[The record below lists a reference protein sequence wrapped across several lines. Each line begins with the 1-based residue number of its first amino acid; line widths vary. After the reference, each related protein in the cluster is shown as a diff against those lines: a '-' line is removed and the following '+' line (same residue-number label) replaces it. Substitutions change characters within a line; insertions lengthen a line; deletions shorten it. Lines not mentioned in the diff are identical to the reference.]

1 MELNTRAKGILDLA
15 RKYSNEHNISTLG
28 TEFLILAMYETED
41 SLCHFLLG
49 EYEVTH
55 DEVIDKTNEIFVLR
69 KKDGEYNKALELI
82 LNQAELLAK
91 DRLISEEHLFM
102 AILQSKNTIAISI
115 LQSLGLEI
123 EELIEDVNEIY
134 DFSTNSTDELSFIS
148 NITKKAKNGEL
159 AHFIERRNYLNKM
172 DIILNRRFKNNPL
185 LIGNAGVGK
194 TALVEGYALRLIE
207 NKKDL
212 TILSL
217 NLTSMLAGTRYRGDF
232 EERFDKFVKEI
243 ASRKNVVVFIDEI
256 HIIMGAATTEGNL
269 DVANM
274 LKPFLARNDIKVIGA
289 TTLEEYHKSIENDK
303 ALQRRFQP
311 IFISEPTLEETK
323 EILFGIKEDYEKYHN
338 VNISN
343 DCLNYLIE
351 QSDKKILKK
360 YRPDKCI
367 DILDDV
373 MSYNQINNKNN
384 VEYLDVD
391 KAIEGSIGNEINNT
405 KLQLNYNNL
414 NKYIWLFK
422 NDLLEQKPLLKLSYQ
437 GNNDGLLYL
446 KNDLMNMF
454 NIGFEAILEIDLSGY
469 KDSIMLTSLIGAPPG
484 YVGYEDEG
492 VLSKHILEYPMSI
505 IVFKGYDKACG
516 TIKSFVSNMLY
527 KGEFIDQKGRCIS
540 LNYTILIIEG
550 IKEKKNVGFSNSMV
564 LKDNIFDE
572 YIISTNKTN
581 TLNEKYQNALKKLS
595 YEISFDFDISI
606 NDKNKVNEY
615 IYNLVNTKEKGSYII
630 KKEEIQQIS

>member
-527 KGEFIDQKGRCIS
+527 KGEFIDQKGRCVS

-550 IKEKKNVGFSNSMV
+550 IKEKKNVGFSNSIV

>member
-1 MELNTRAKGILDLA
+1 
-15 RKYSNEHNISTLG
+15 
-28 TEFLILAMYETED
+28 
-41 SLCHFLLG
+41 
-49 EYEVTH
+49 
-55 DEVIDKTNEIFVLR
+55 
-69 KKDGEYNKALELI
+69 
-82 LNQAELLAK
+82 
-91 DRLISEEHLFM
+91 
-102 AILQSKNTIAISI
+102 
-115 LQSLGLEI
+115 
-123 EELIEDVNEIY
+123 
-134 DFSTNSTDELSFIS
+134 
-148 NITKKAKNGEL
+148 
-159 AHFIERRNYLNKM
+159 
-172 DIILNRRFKNNPL
+172 
-185 LIGNAGVGK
+185 
-194 TALVEGYALRLIE
+194 
-207 NKKDL
+207 
-212 TILSL
+212 
-217 NLTSMLAGTRYRGDF
+217 
-232 EERFDKFVKEI
+232 
-243 ASRKNVVVFIDEI
+243 
-256 HIIMGAATTEGNL
+256 
-269 DVANM
+269 
-274 LKPFLARNDIKVIGA
+274 
-289 TTLEEYHKSIENDK
+289 
-303 ALQRRFQP
+303 
-311 IFISEPTLEETK
+311 
-323 EILFGIKEDYEKYHN
+323 
-338 VNISN
+338 
-343 DCLNYLIE
+343 
-351 QSDKKILKK
+351 
-360 YRPDKCI
+360 
-367 DILDDV
+367 

-615 IYNLVNTKEKGSYII
+615 IYNLVNTKEKGSYVI

>member
-505 IVFKGYDKACG
+505 IIFKGYDKACG

-550 IKEKKNVGFSNSMV
+550 IKEKKNVGFSNSIV